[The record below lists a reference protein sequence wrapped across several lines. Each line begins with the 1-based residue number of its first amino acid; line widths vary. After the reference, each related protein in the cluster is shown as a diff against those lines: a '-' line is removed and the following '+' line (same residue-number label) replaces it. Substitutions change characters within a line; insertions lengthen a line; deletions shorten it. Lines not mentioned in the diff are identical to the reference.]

1 MGKGARGS
9 GHVAGCPV
17 QERAGARENRGRDR
31 HYSREWKGFER
42 VQKWALLEEDFSA
55 ANDMLT
61 PKMSVKR
68 RNVVKVYGELI
79 ESLYK

>member
-1 MGKGARGS
+1 MSSKDPKNTKVLI
-9 GHVAGCPV
+9 H
-17 QERAGARENRGRDR
+17 Q
-31 HYSREWKGFER
+31 
-42 VQKWALLEEDFSA
+42 DFSA

-68 RNVVKVYGELI
+68 RNVVKVYGNLI

>member
-1 MGKGARGS
+1 
-9 GHVAGCPV
+9 
-17 QERAGARENRGRDR
+17 
-31 HYSREWKGFER
+31 